1 MVLTAMLFMR
11 HGLIPVSEALNHTD
25 QTPRR
30 AEIHHFLLLC
40 LAGRKWPGH
49 SRLTV
54 SDWSEEDVSAWLREE
69 GLESLVDTFK
79 ANNIDGAELLSLSK
93 ESLSSELHIG
103 DATHIHTRTR
113 SFTYSKNLHKCVW
126 CRPVRSFQSRLCLRW
141 RASTTHYKVQ

>member
-1 MVLTAMLFMR
+1 MKWFRQRCCLCDTVWFLSLKHSITQIRLPA
-11 HGLIPVSEALNHTD
+11 GLRSITSCCCV
-25 QTPRR
+25 
-30 AEIHHFLLLC
+30 

-103 DATHIHTRTR
+103 DATHIHIHTRTR
-113 SFTYSKNLHKCVW
+113 SFTYSKNFTQACV
-126 CRPVRSFQSRLCLRW
+126 CVVLTCPSFPVKPASRMAC
-141 RASTTHYKVQ
+141 